1 MRISARLDDERTR
14 KLDFLARATD
24 QGTSEIVKRAIDVLY
39 EEVRAR
45 RPRPG
50 EVLRKTGFIACG
62 EADPD
67 LSTRYKE
74 ELVELLNAKHGDR

>member
-1 MRISARLDDERTR
+1 MRISARLDDERSR
-14 KLDFLARATD
+14 KLDFLAKATD
-24 QGTSEIVKRAIDVLY
+24 QGTSEIVKRAIDALY
-39 EEVRAR
+39 EEVRTR

-50 EVLRKTGFIACG
+50 EVLRKTGFIGYG

-74 ELVELLNAKHGDR
+74 ELTESLSTKHGDR